1 MKVILK
7 KVISIL
13 IIFIISTVLIYVMV
27 TVNRFFYW
35 CNQNQIILFNTSISD
50 DYILNSV
57 DKNKINELGEN
68 IRNYA
73 ELLEDSKENKNL
85 EGDNSFYL
93 VQNGE
98 NYAISE
104 IFNPI
109 GYSVWSYMQ
118 NGLSS
123 IFSLYIEYSIFAG
136 LAISIAYSIITS
148 KGISNILKFAF
159 GYFGVILIIPQL
171 YFFSI
176 AHSFGGLD
184 VYKIW
189 SVKFYI
195 AYTVIFIIT
204 FIINYVISSSITKKL
219 NKAFDK
225 NK

>member
-13 IIFIISTVLIYVMV
+13 IIFIISTVLIYVMA

-50 DYILNSV
+50 DYILNSA

-118 NGLSS
+118 SGLSS

-136 LAISIAYSIITS
+136 LAISIAYTIITS
-148 KGISNILKFAF
+148 KGINNILKFAF

-184 VYKIW
+184 VYKVW

>member
-1 MKVILK
+1 MKLILK
-7 KVISIL
+7 KVIITL
-13 IIFIISTVLIYVMV
+13 LIFIVSTVLIYMIA
-27 TVNRFFYW
+27 TVNIFFYW
-35 CNQNQIILFNTSISD
+35 CNQNQIVLFNTNISD
-50 DYILNSV
+50 DYILNSI
-57 DKNKINELGEN
+57 DKNKINELGEK
-68 IRNYA
+68 IGNYA
-73 ELLEDSKENKNL
+73 ELLEDSKENENL
-85 EGDNSFYL
+85 EGDNNFYL

-98 NYAISE
+98 NFAISE
-104 IFNPI
+104 LFNPI

-118 NGLSS
+118 GKLSS

-136 LAISIAYSIITS
+136 LAISIAYTIITCN
-148 KGISNILKFAF
+148 KISNILKFAF

-195 AYTVIFIIT
+195 VYTVIFIIT
-204 FIINYVISSSITKKL
+204 FIINYIISSNIAKKL
-219 NKAFDK
+219 NKAFNK

>member
-1 MKVILK
+1 MKLILK
-7 KVISIL
+7 KSISIL
-13 IIFIISTVLIYVMV
+13 LIFIISTVLIYVIA

-35 CNQNQIILFNTSISD
+35 CNQNQIILFNTNISD
-50 DYILNSV
+50 DYILNSI
-57 DKNKINELGEN
+57 DKNKINGLGEN
-68 IRNYA
+68 IENYA

-85 EGDNSFYL
+85 EGDNSFYF

-118 NGLSS
+118 SGLSS
-123 IFSLYIEYSIFAG
+123 IFSLYIEYSTFAG
-136 LAISIAYSIITS
+136 LAISIAYTIITS
-148 KGISNILKFAF
+148 KGINNILKFAF

-184 VYKIW
+184 VYKVW

-204 FIINYVISSSITKKL
+204 FIINYVISSNITKKL